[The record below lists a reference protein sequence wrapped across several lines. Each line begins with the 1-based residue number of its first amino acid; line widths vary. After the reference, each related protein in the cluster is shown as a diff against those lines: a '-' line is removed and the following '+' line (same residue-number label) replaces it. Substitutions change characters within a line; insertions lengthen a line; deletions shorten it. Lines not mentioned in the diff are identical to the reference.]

1 MAKLIIQG
9 GKKLSGTVTVSG
21 SKNAALKLI
30 AAAILA
36 TKPCEITNIPEI
48 SDVEVMLGL
57 IKGLGARVERFGD
70 VVRIDPKHIA
80 YADPDPKLVG
90 KMRASLVLIGPY
102 LARFG
107 RIKIPFPGGD
117 LIGKRPIET
126 HIDAFRQLGVNVEKE
141 GKYYILKCKK
151 LHSGE
156 IYLNEMSVT
165 ATENILMAASA
176 IPGISTIHVAASE
189 PEIVNLAA
197 FLGVLGAKI
206 TGAGSPHLMVQGSN
220 RLGGGEARVIPDR
233 LEAGTLLMAGMVT
246 ASSITLK
253 GINPVHLGNIL
264 PRLEQVGARFK
275 VGQDS
280 VSLTTSPSLLAT
292 AVDTRPYPG
301 FPTDLQSPMAM
312 LLTQAHG
319 RSTIFETMYEG
330 RFTYVEGLR
339 SMGAKIIV
347 PDPHNLIITGPK
359 ILSGRKIYTPDDTRA
374 GGAFILAG
382 LAARG
387 TTEIENLVPIDRAY
401 ARIDQKLKE
410 LGAAIERV

>member
-1 MAKLIIQG
+1 MAKLVIQG
-9 GKKLSGTVTVSG
+9 GKQLSGTVNVSG

-30 AAAILA
+30 AATILA
-36 TKPCEITNIPEI
+36 TKPCEIANVPEI
-48 SDVEVMLGL
+48 SDVEVMLSL
-57 IKGLGARVERFGD
+57 IKGVGARIERFGD
-70 VVRIDPKHIA
+70 VVRIDPTHIA

-126 HIDAFRQLGVNVEKE
+126 HIDAFKQMGVNVEKE
-141 GKYYILKCKK
+141 GKYYIFKCKK
-151 LHSGE
+151 LHFGE

-176 IPGISTIHVAASE
+176 LPGVTTIHVAASE
-189 PEIVNLAA
+189 PEIVNLAEL
-197 FLGVLGAKI
+197 LGVLGANI
-206 TGAGSPHLMVQGSN
+206 TGAGSPHITVHGSK
-220 RLGGGEARVIPDR
+220 RLGGAKIATIPDR
-233 LEAGTLLMAGMVT
+233 LEAGTLLMAAMVT
-246 ASSITLK
+246 GGSITLK
-253 GINPVHLGNIL
+253 NINPVHFGNIL
-264 PRLEQVGARFK
+264 PRLEQIGARFK
-275 VGQDS
+275 VGKDS
-280 VSLTTSPSLLAT
+280 VSLATRPQLLAT
-292 AVDTRPYPG
+292 NVDTRPYPG

-312 LLTQAHG
+312 LLTQATG

-330 RFTYVEGLR
+330 RFTYVKGLR
-339 SMGAKIIV
+339 SMGAKITV

-359 ILSGRKIYTPDDTRA
+359 KLSGRKIYTPADTRA

>member
-1 MAKLIIQG
+1 MAKLRIQG
-9 GKKLSGTVTVSG
+9 GKKLSGTVSVSG

-30 AAAILA
+30 AATILA
-36 TKPCEITNIPEI
+36 TKPCEITNVPEI

-57 IKGLGARVERFGD
+57 IKGVGARVERFGD
-70 VVRIDPKHIA
+70 VVRIDPTHIA

-107 RIKIPFPGGD
+107 QIKIPFPGGD
-117 LIGKRPIET
+117 LIGKRPIQT
-126 HIDAFRQLGVNVEKE
+126 HIDAFTQMGVNVKKE
-141 GKYYILKCKK
+141 GKYYIFKCRK
-151 LHSGE
+151 LRSGE

-165 ATENILMAASA
+165 ATENVLMAASA
-176 IPGISTIHVAASE
+176 IPGVSTIHIAASE
-189 PEIVNLAA
+189 PEIVNLAE
-197 FLGVLGAKI
+197 FLEVLGAKI
-206 TGAGSPHLMVQGSN
+206 TGAGSPHLTVQGSN
-220 RLGGGEARVIPDR
+220 LGGGKVQVIPDR

-246 ASSITLK
+246 GSSITLK
-253 GINPVHLGNIL
+253 GVNPVHLGNIL

-275 VGQDS
+275 IGKDS
-280 VSLTTSPSLLAT
+280 VSLATSPLLLAT
-292 AVDTRPYPG
+292 TIDTRPYPG
-301 FPTDLQSPMAM
+301 FPTDLQSPMAT
-312 LLTQAHG
+312 LLTQAKG
-319 RSTIFETMYEG
+319 RSAIFETMYEG

-339 SMGAKIIV
+339 SMGAKITV
-347 PDPHNLIITGPK
+347 PDPHNLIINGPK
-359 ILSGRKIYTPDDTRA
+359 RLSGRKIYTPADTRA

>member
-1 MAKLIIQG
+1 MAKLVIQG
-9 GKKLSGTVTVSG
+9 GKQLGGTISVSG

-30 AAAILA
+30 AATILA
-36 TKPCEITNIPEI
+36 TKPCEITNLPEI

-57 IKGLGARVERFGD
+57 IKGVGAQVERFGD

-107 RIKIPFPGGD
+107 RIKISFPGGD
-117 LIGKRPIET
+117 LIGKRPIGT
-126 HIDAFRQLGVNVEKE
+126 HIDAFKQMGVSVEKE
-141 GKYYILKCKK
+141 GKYYIFKCKK
-151 LHSGE
+151 LHSRD

-165 ATENILMAASA
+165 ATENVLMAASA
-176 IPGISTIHVAASE
+176 LPGATNIHVAASE
-189 PEIVNLAA
+189 PEIVNLTE
-197 FLGVLGAKI
+197 FLGALGATI
-206 TGAGSPHLMVQGSN
+206 TGAGSPHLTVKGVR
-220 RLGGGEARVIPDR
+220 RLGGGNVATIPDR
-233 LEAGTLLMAGMVT
+233 LEAGTLLMAAMVT
-246 ASSITLK
+246 GGSIILK
-253 GINPVHLGNIL
+253 KVNAAHLGNIL
-264 PRLEQVGARFK
+264 PRLEQIGARITLGK
-275 VGQDS
+275 NS
-280 VSLTTSPSLLAT
+280 VSLATSPFLLAT
-292 AVDTRPYPG
+292 RLDTRPYPG
-301 FPTDLQSPMAM
+301 FPSDLQSPMAT
-312 LLTQAHG
+312 LLTQARG
-319 RSTIFETMYEG
+319 RSTIFETMYKG

-339 SMGAKIIV
+339 RMGATIRV
-347 PDPHNLIITGPK
+347 ADPHNLIINGPK
-359 ILSGRKIYTPDDTRA
+359 KLSGRKIYTPADTRA